1 MQIARKADNMAR
13 TFDEPRET
21 GERRHVMENS
31 IRIKKIVEGLVSSTR
46 RESLRE
52 K

>member
-1 MQIARKADNMAR
+1 MQIARKTDNMAR

-31 IRIKKIVEGLVSSTR
+31 IRIRNRRGTR
-46 RESLRE
+46 IFNKERESLRE